1 MYIMLETAKKLIIL
15 SAQNLGLSKTQI
27 DNLLSHDQVHEAQLD
42 IGGQKHL
49 AYRVQHKNKL
59 GPYKG
64 GIRFHP
70 DINYDEVMALA
81 TLMTFKTAV
90 IDIPMGGGKGGVVI
104 DPKKVDTKYLEQI
117 SREYVK
123 ALYKNLGPETD
134 IPAPDVNTDAQ
145 IIDWMTDEYS
155 KQTGDKTRASF
166 TGKSIEKGGSFGRE
180 AATGRGGMIVLR
192 EVLKFYKLNPSEIT
206 VAVQG
211 LGNVG
216 FYFAK
221 IASQELGV
229 NVVAVSS
236 SKKTLTSVAGFDF
249 SNVDFSRKAIDDL
262 EDQADSEGSSEQII
276 SEEVD
281 VLVCAALENTITK
294 SNYDTVNAK
303 FILELAN
310 GPVSFQAYQ
319 KLIKNGVIDIP
330 DIIANAG
337 GVTVSYYEWLQNM
350 QGTKWSLAKVNQEL
364 EKKLSSATKN
374 ALDYSKQS
382 SISLKQAAFEIAISR
397 LAS

>member
-350 QGTKWSLAKVNQEL
+350 QGKKWSLAKVNQEL

>member
-350 QGTKWSLAKVNQEL
+350 QGTKWPLAKVNQEL